1 MNKSQ
6 IIQDFRTELLD
17 MHFEDIKYVLSVLL
31 PEDANIEE
39 SGKEI
44 EKWKQNNI
52 LTKK

>member
-6 IIQDFRTELLD
+6 IIQNFWQEIIE
-17 MHFEDIKYVLSVLL
+17 MHPDDLTYILSVLL
-31 PEDANIEE
+31 PEDANIEK
-39 SGKEI
+39 SAQEI